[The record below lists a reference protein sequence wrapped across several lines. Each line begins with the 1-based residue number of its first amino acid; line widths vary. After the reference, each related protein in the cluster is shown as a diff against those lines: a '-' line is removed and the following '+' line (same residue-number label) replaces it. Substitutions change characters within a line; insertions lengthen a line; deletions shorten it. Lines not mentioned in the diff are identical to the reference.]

1 MKKHHLKER
10 LLRIKAISKKEIK
23 QLMRDVRMLGVIFL
37 FPIFLLIV
45 FGYAINFDVRHV
57 KIAVYDLDKSTLSK
71 SYVQSLISSEYFDLV
86 GYIEND
92 NQIKRILNENLA
104 QCVIVIPES
113 FSRDINSNRNA
124 KIQYLIDGVQGNTAT
139 LIMNY
144 VNIATAD
151 LSRKITAEF
160 LGRMGAKLFIP
171 IQLEPRFWFNP
182 ELNSTRFL
190 LPGLI
195 GMILILVAVVTISLS
210 IVREKEKGTIE
221 QLNVSS
227 LSVIE
232 LLLGKIIPYI
242 IIAFINAGIVLLT
255 GYLFF
260 DIVVKGSF
268 LWLMIC
274 TLIFLTAS
282 LGMGIIVSVVA
293 DSLQVAFQIGT
304 LISLLPSLLL
314 SGFIF
319 PIESMP
325 VVIQIITNI
334 TPTKFYIACL
344 RAILLK
350 GAGIENYWQQLLYM
364 ILFSIISVSIAARA
378 YLKKIS

>member
-1 MKKHHLKER
+1 MKKFHLKESFI
-10 LLRIKAISKKEIK
+10 RIKAISKKEIR
-23 QLMRDVRMLGVIFL
+23 QLLRDVRMLGVIFL

-71 SYVQSLISSEYFDLV
+71 SYIQSLISSEYFDLA
-86 GYIEND
+86 GYIEKD
-92 NQIKRILNENLA
+92 SHIKRILDENLA
-104 QCVIVIPES
+104 QCVIVIPEN
-113 FSRDINSNRNA
+113 FSKEINSNRTA

-151 LSRKITAEF
+151 LSKKVTVEF
-160 LGRMGAKLFIP
+160 LERMGTKLFIP

-227 LSVIE
+227 LSVNE
-232 LLLGKIIPYI
+232 LLLGKIIPYV
-242 IIAFINAGIVLLT
+242 IIAFINAGIVLLA

-260 DIVVKGSF
+260 DITVKGSF
-268 LWLMIC
+268 IWLTIC
-274 TLIFLTAS
+274 TFIFLTAS
-282 LGMGIIVSVVA
+282 LGMGIIVSVIS

-350 GAGIENYWQQLLYM
+350 GAGVENYWQQLLYM
-364 ILFSIISVSIAARA
+364 ILFSIISVSIAAKA

>member
-1 MKKHHLKER
+1 
-10 LLRIKAISKKEIK
+10 
-23 QLMRDVRMLGVIFL
+23 
-37 FPIFLLIV
+37 
-45 FGYAINFDVRHV
+45 
-57 KIAVYDLDKSTLSK
+57 
-71 SYVQSLISSEYFDLV
+71 
-86 GYIEND
+86 
-92 NQIKRILNENLA
+92 
-104 QCVIVIPES
+104 
-113 FSRDINSNRNA
+113 
-124 KIQYLIDGVQGNTAT
+124 
-139 LIMNY
+139 MNY

-151 LSRKITAEF
+151 LSKKVTVEF
-160 LGRMGAKLFIP
+160 LERMGTKLFIP

-227 LSVIE
+227 LSVNE
-232 LLLGKIIPYI
+232 LLLGKIIPYV
-242 IIAFINAGIVLLT
+242 IIAFINAGIVLLA

-260 DIVVKGSF
+260 DITVKGSF
-268 LWLMIC
+268 IWLTIC
-274 TLIFLTAS
+274 TFIFLTAS
-282 LGMGIIVSVVA
+282 LGMGIIVSVIS

-350 GAGIENYWQQLLYM
+350 GAGVENYWQQLLYM
-364 ILFSIISVSIAARA
+364 ILFSIISVSIAAKA

>member
-92 NQIKRILNENLA
+92 NHIKRILDENLA
-104 QCVIVIPES
+104 QCVIVIPEN

>member
-1 MKKHHLKER
+1 MKKLYLKKS
-10 LLRIKAISKKEIK
+10 LIRIKAISKKEIR
-23 QLMRDVRMLGVIFL
+23 QLLRDVRMLGVIFL
-37 FPIFLLIV
+37 FPMFLLIV
-45 FGYAINFDVRHV
+45 FGYAINFDVHHV

-71 SYVQSLISSEYFDLV
+71 SYIQSLISSEYFDLV
-86 GYIEND
+86 GYIESD
-92 NQIKRILNENLA
+92 NQIKKILDENAA
-104 QCVIVIPES
+104 QLIIVIPEN
-113 FSRDINSNRNA
+113 FSREINSNRTA

-151 LSRKITAEF
+151 LSGKITSEY
-160 LGRMGAKLFIP
+160 LERRGTKLFVP
-171 IQLEPRFWFNP
+171 FQLEPRFWFNP

-227 LSVIE
+227 LAVTE
-232 LLLGKIIPYI
+232 LLLGKIIPYV
-242 IIAFINAGIVLLT
+242 IIAFLNAGIVLLA

-260 DIVVKGSF
+260 DITVKGSF
-268 LWLMIC
+268 FWLMIC

-314 SGFIF
+314 SGFVF

-350 GAGIENYWQQLLYM
+350 GAGVENYWHQLLYM
-364 ILFSIISVSIAARA
+364 ILFSVISVSIAARA

>member
-71 SYVQSLISSEYFDLV
+71 SYIQSLISSEYFDLV

-92 NQIKRILNENLA
+92 NQIKRILDENLA

-113 FSRDINSNRNA
+113 FSRDINSNQNA

-350 GAGIENYWQQLLYM
+350 GAGVENYWQQLLYM
-364 ILFSIISVSIAARA
+364 ILFSVISVSIAAKA

>member
-71 SYVQSLISSEYFDLV
+71 SYIQSLISSEYFDLV

-113 FSRDINSNRNA
+113 FSRDINSNQNA

-144 VNIATAD
+144 INIATAD

-268 LWLMIC
+268 LWLMLC
-274 TLIFLTAS
+274 TLVFLTAS
-282 LGMGIIVSVVA
+282 LGMGIIVSVIA

-364 ILFSIISVSIAARA
+364 ILFSVISVSIAARA

>member
-1 MKKHHLKER
+1 MKKQIISFY
-10 LLRIKAISKKEIK
+10 RIKAVSKKELIE
-23 QLMRDVRMLGVIFL
+23 LSRDIRMLGVIFL

-57 KIAVYDLDKSTLSK
+57 KIGVYDLDKSQLSK
-71 SYVQSLISSEYFDLV
+71 SFIQTLISSEYFDLV
-86 GYIEND
+86 AYLD
-92 NQIKRILNENLA
+92 NKNEIRKYLDENLA
-104 QCVIVIPES
+104 QCIIVIPEN
-113 FSRDINSNRNA
+113 FSRKIYSKEDA
-124 KIQYLIDGVQGNTAT
+124 QIQYLIDGVQGNTAT

-151 LSRKITAEF
+151 LSKKISSELLARN
-160 LGRMGAKLFIP
+160 GINYFIP
-171 IQLEPRFWFNP
+171 IQLEPRIWFNP
-182 ELNSTRFL
+182 ELNSTKFL

-210 IVREKEKGTIE
+210 IVREKEKWTIE

-227 LSVIE
+227 LNVAE
-232 LLLGKIIPYI
+232 LLIGKIIPYI
-242 IIAFINAGIVLLT
+242 IIAFLNASIILFA
-255 GYLFF
+255 GYIFF
-260 DIVVKGSF
+260 DITIKGSF
-268 LWLMIC
+268 FWLIIC
-274 TLIFLTAS
+274 TLVFLSAS
-282 LGMGIIVSVVA
+282 LGIGIIVSIVA
-293 DSLQVAFQIGT
+293 DTMQVAFQIGT

-325 VVIQIITNI
+325 FIIQIITNI

-350 GAGIENYWQQLLYM
+350 GAGIEYYWLQLMYM
-364 ILFSIISVSIAARA
+364 LLFSIISVSIAAKA
-378 YLKKIS
+378 YIKKMS